1 MIKLLLVED
10 NFDIASFL
18 TNGLKKISDEYK
30 IAIANNGKEAIKQ
43 WKLFK
48 PDIIT
53 SDINMPVMN
62 GFQMAEIIRN
72 IDLHIPIIF
81 FTGFNTRENVLGS
94 YEVGAN
100 YYLKKPFEIDEFD
113 AHIKGILNRNSNKSN
128 DDCYKIGSFTYL
140 KKHFILRHEPTNE
153 EIRLTKMESDVLLIL
168 VTKLNEPISKNV
180 FYHILWN
187 PSNDEKSLQNCLYKQ
202 IKNMRKYIKRDSNV
216 QIVSLSRI
224 GYKLEVKST

>member
-1 MIKLLLVED
+1 
-10 NFDIASFL
+10 
-18 TNGLKKISDEYK
+18 
-30 IAIANNGKEAIKQ
+30 
-43 WKLFK
+43 
-48 PDIIT
+48 
-53 SDINMPVMN
+53 MN
-62 GFQMAEIIRN
+62 GFKMAEIIRN

-100 YYLKKPFEIDEFD
+100 YYLKKPFEIDELD
-113 AHIKGILNRNSNKSN
+113 AHIKGILSRGNTKSN
-128 DDCYKIGSFTYL
+128 CDCYKIGSYTYL
-140 KKHFILRHEPTNE
+140 KNHFILRHEPTNE

-168 VTKLNEPISKNV
+168 VSKLNEPISKNV
-180 FYHILWN
+180 FYHMLWN

-202 IKNMRKYIKRDSNV
+202 IKNVRKYIKRDSNV